1 MTYYRSGGHT
11 VYDCRYH
18 VVRITKY
25 RKQRIHEK
33 LKPVLEEILRDIA
46 EELFVKVI
54 RIGMEE
60 DHVHM
65 YLSISLNTWYIPE
78 LIQKLKGKSS
88 RILWEDER
96 LGNRFKRFYWKKGVW
111 KRARGYFICTVGEVN
126 DKLIK
131 EYIEEQWK
139 KPPKVA
145 ESPQL

>member
-1 MTYYRSGGHT
+1 MTYYRSWWHT

-25 RKQRIHEK
+25 RKKRIHEK
-33 LKPVLEEILRDIA
+33 MKPMLEEILRDIC

-54 RIGMEE
+54 RVWMEE

-65 YLSISLNTWYIPE
+65 YLSIPLHTGHIPDV
-78 LIQKLKGKSS
+78 LQKIKWRSS
-88 RILWEDER
+88 KILWEDES
-96 LGNRFKRFYWKKGVW
+96 LTEYFKKFYRKKWIW
-111 KRARGYFICTVGEVN
+111 KRARWYFICTVGEVS

-139 KPPKVA
+139 EPPKVVK
-145 ESPQL
+145 SPQL